1 MSDTLSSVRPR
12 EPTGPRPVVDARA
25 LERLLARAQE
35 IRDEELGRL
44 LAATPASARLF
55 ERARRI
61 LPFGVVSSFQKMQPY
76 PLYLTHGK
84 ASRVWDQDGRE
95 YLDFHG
101 GFGAMVVGHAH
112 PRIVE
117 ALHEA
122 AGRGTHFAVTTEE
135 AVAYGEAICRRFN
148 LEAIRFANSGTEA
161 TMDAI
166 RVARA
171 ATGRDVVCKIEGSYH
186 GHHDSVMFS
195 VLPNA
200 DVMGGRERPSSA
212 PVSKGMVKDAA
223 KYIEVVPFNDAD
235 HLERVFTER
244 GKDIA
249 CLIMEP
255 AMMNIGIVLPQP
267 GYLQRARELCTRH
280 GVVFIYDEIKT
291 GFTIAPGGAT
301 ERFGVQPD
309 LVCLAKAIAGGLP
322 AAAFGGREDLMRLIE
337 RGVSQQGT
345 YNGNPLVS
353 HVGLVVLN
361 EILTPAA
368 YQHFARLGE
377 RLAAGC
383 QRTIDRFGIPAHSI
397 DLGAKGC
404 VSYRATPLKNYR
416 DFLDTRPELF
426 AASYPWLLNRG
437 IFMTPGDEE
446 QWTLSV
452 QHTDADVDRYIEVFT
467 DFCEAL
473 GR

>member
-1 MSDTLSSVRPR
+1 MTTTLATGGRAVSD
-12 EPTGPRPVVDARA
+12 
-25 LERLLARAQE
+25 RLLARAQE
-35 IRDEELGRL
+35 IGQAEMARL
-44 LAATPASARLF
+44 LARSPRSAQLY
-55 ERARRI
+55 ERAART

-76 PLYLTHGK
+76 PIYVTHGLG
-84 ASRVWDQDGRE
+84 SHIWDQDGTE
-95 YLDFHG
+95 YRDFHC

-117 ALHEA
+117 AIHEA
-122 AGRGTHFAVTTEE
+122 ASRGTHFAVTTES
-135 AVAYGEAICRRFN
+135 AVAFGEEICRRFN
-148 LEAIRFANSGTEA
+148 LEMLRFANSGTEA

-171 ATGRDVVCKIEGSYH
+171 ATGRDVICKIEGSYH

-195 VLPNA
+195 IVPNA
-200 DVMGGRERPSSA
+200 DLMGGRDRPGSA

-223 KYIEVVPFNDAD
+223 KYIQVVPFNDAD
-235 HLERVFTER
+235 HLARVFEER
-244 GKDIA
+244 GHEIA

-255 AMMNIGIVLPQP
+255 AMMNIGIVVPQP
-267 GYLQRARELCTRH
+267 GYLERVRELCTRY
-280 GVVFIYDEIKT
+280 GVVFIFDEIKT
-291 GFTIAPGGAT
+291 GFTIAAGGAT

-309 LVCLAKAIAGGLP
+309 LVCLAKAISGGLP

-337 RGVSQQGT
+337 RGVSQMGT

-353 HVGLVVLN
+353 NVGLVTLREV
-361 EILTPAA
+361 LTPDA
-368 YQHFARLGE
+368 YRQLARIGG
-377 RLAAGC
+377 RLSQGC
-383 QRTIDRFGIPAHSI
+383 QTAIDRHGIPAHTV

-404 VSYRATPLKNYR
+404 VSYRPTPMRDYR

-452 QHTDADVDRYIEVFT
+452 QHSDADVDHYIAVFEE
-467 DFCEAL
+467 FCAAL
-473 GR
+473 TA

>member
-1 MSDTLSSVRPR
+1 MTTTVAGGRAVSDRLL
-12 EPTGPRPVVDARA
+12 GRA
-25 LERLLARAQE
+25 QDIGQAEMARLLARTPRSAQ
-35 IRDEELGRL
+35 
-44 LAATPASARLF
+44 LF
-55 ERARRI
+55 ERATRT

-76 PLYLTHGK
+76 PIYVSHGRG
-84 ASRVWDQDGRE
+84 SHVWDQDGTE
-95 YLDFHG
+95 YLDFHC

-117 ALHEA
+117 AIHEA
-122 AGRGTHFAVTTEE
+122 ASRGTHFAATTE
-135 AVAYGEAICRRFN
+135 AGVAFGEEICRRFH
-148 LEAIRFANSGTEA
+148 LEMLRFANSGTEA

-195 VLPNA
+195 IVPNA
-200 DVMGGRERPSSA
+200 DLMGGRDRPGSA

-223 KYIEVVPFNDAD
+223 KYIEVVPFNDAQ
-235 HLERVFTER
+235 HLERVFEER
-244 GKDIA
+244 GREIA

-255 AMMNIGIVLPQP
+255 AMMNIGIVVPQP
-267 GYLQRARELCTRH
+267 GYLQRVRELCTKH
-280 GVVFIYDEIKT
+280 GVVFIFDEIKT
-291 GFTIAPGGAT
+291 GFTIAAGGAT

-309 LVCLAKAIAGGLP
+309 LVCLAKAISGGLP

-337 RGVSQQGT
+337 RGVSQMGT

-353 HVGLVVLN
+353 HVGLVTLTEV
-361 EILTPAA
+361 LTPDA
-368 YQHFARLGE
+368 YRHFARIGT
-377 RLAAGC
+377 RLSQGC
-383 QRTIDRFGIPAHSI
+383 QAAIDRHGIPAHTV

-404 VSYRATPLKNYR
+404 VSYRPTPMRDYR
-416 DFLDTRPELF
+416 DFLDTKPELF

-452 QHTDADVDRYIEVFT
+452 QHTDADVDRYVAVFEE
-467 DFCEAL
+467 FCAAL
-473 GR
+473 TN

>member
-1 MSDTLSSVRPR
+1 MTTTLATGERSVSD
-12 EPTGPRPVVDARA
+12 
-25 LERLLARAQE
+25 RLLARTPRSAQ
-35 IRDEELGRL
+35 LY
-44 LAATPASARLF
+44 
-55 ERARRI
+55 ERAART

-76 PLYLTHGK
+76 PIYATHGRG
-84 ASRVWDQDGRE
+84 SHIWDQDGTE
-95 YLDFHG
+95 YLDFHC

-117 ALHEA
+117 AIHEA
-122 AGRGTHFAVTTEE
+122 AGRGTHFAVTTES
-135 AVAYGEAICRRFN
+135 AVAFGEEICRRFN
-148 LEAIRFANSGTEA
+148 LELLRFANSGTEA

-195 VLPNA
+195 IVPNA
-200 DVMGGRERPSSA
+200 DLMGGRDRPGSA

-223 KYIEVVPFNDAD
+223 KYIQVVPFNDAD
-235 HLERVFTER
+235 HLERVFQER
-244 GKDIA
+244 GHEIA

-255 AMMNIGIVLPQP
+255 AMMNIGIVVPQP

-280 GVVFIYDEIKT
+280 GVVFIFDEIKT
-291 GFTIAPGGAT
+291 GFTIAAGGAT

-309 LVCLAKAIAGGLP
+309 LVCLAKAISGGLP

-337 RGVSQQGT
+337 RGVSQMGT

-353 HVGLVVLN
+353 HVGMVMLKEV
-361 EILTPAA
+361 LTPDA
-368 YQHFARLGE
+368 YRHFARIGS
-377 RLAAGC
+377 RLSQGC
-383 QRTIDRFGIPAHSI
+383 QAAIDRHGIPAHTV

-404 VSYRATPLKNYR
+404 VSYRPTPMRDYR
-416 DFLDTRPELF
+416 DFLDTKPELF

-452 QHTDADVDRYIEVFT
+452 QHTEADIDRYIAVFEE
-467 DFCEAL
+467 FCAAL
-473 GR
+473 AA

>member
-1 MSDTLSSVRPR
+1 MTTTVAAGERAVSD
-12 EPTGPRPVVDARA
+12 
-25 LERLLARAQE
+25 RLLGRAQE
-35 IRDEELGRL
+35 IGQVEMTRL
-44 LAATPASARLF
+44 LSRTPRSAQLFQRATRT
-55 ERARRI
+55 

-76 PLYLTHGK
+76 PVYVTHGRG
-84 ASRVWDQDGRE
+84 SHIWDQDGTE
-95 YLDFHG
+95 YLDFHC

-112 PRIVE
+112 PRLVE
-117 ALHEA
+117 AVHEA
-122 AGRGTHFAVTTEE
+122 ASRGTHFAATTES
-135 AVAYGEAICRRFN
+135 AVAFGEEICRRFN
-148 LEAIRFANSGTEA
+148 LEMLRFTNSGTES

-171 ATGRDVVCKIEGSYH
+171 ATGRDVVCKVEGSYH

-195 VLPNA
+195 IVPNA
-200 DVMGGRERPSSA
+200 DLMGGRDRPGSA

-223 KYIEVVPFNDAD
+223 KYIQVVPFNDAD
-235 HLERVFTER
+235 HLERVFQDRAQE
-244 GKDIA
+244 IA

-255 AMMNIGIVLPQP
+255 AMMNIGIVVPQP
-267 GYLQRARELCTRH
+267 GYLKRVRELCTKY
-280 GVVFIYDEIKT
+280 GVVFIFDEIKT
-291 GFTIAPGGAT
+291 GFTIAAGGAT

-309 LVCLAKAIAGGLP
+309 LVCLAKAISGGLP

-337 RGVSQQGT
+337 RGVSQMGT

-353 HVGLVVLN
+353 HVGLVTLTEV
-361 EILTPAA
+361 LTPDA
-368 YQHFARLGE
+368 YAHFARLGT
-377 RLAAGC
+377 RLVQGC
-383 QRTIDRFGIPAHSI
+383 QAAIDRHGIPAHTV

-404 VSYRATPLKNYR
+404 VSYRPTPMKDYR

-452 QHTDADVDRYIEVFT
+452 QHTDADVDRYISVFGE
-467 DFCEAL
+467 FCAAIAA
-473 GR
+473 

>member
-1 MSDTLSSVRPR
+1 MTTTVAAGERAVSDRLL
-12 EPTGPRPVVDARA
+12 GRA
-25 LERLLARAQE
+25 QDIGQAEMTRLLARTPRSAQ
-35 IRDEELGRL
+35 
-44 LAATPASARLF
+44 LF
-55 ERARRI
+55 DRAVRT

-76 PLYLTHGK
+76 PIYVSHGRG
-84 ASRVWDQDGRE
+84 SHVWDQDGTE
-95 YLDFHG
+95 YLDFHC

-112 PRIVE
+112 PRIV
-117 ALHEA
+117 AAVHEA
-122 AGRGTHFAVTTEE
+122 AGRGTHFAVTTES
-135 AVAYGEAICRRFN
+135 AVAFAEEICRRFK
-148 LEAIRFANSGTEA
+148 LEMLRFTNSGTEA

-195 VLPNA
+195 IVPNA
-200 DVMGGRERPSSA
+200 DLMGGRDRPGSA

-223 KYIEVVPFNDAD
+223 KYIQVVPFNDAD
-235 HLERVFTER
+235 HLERVLDER
-244 GKDIA
+244 GKEIA

-255 AMMNIGIVLPQP
+255 AMMNIGIVVPQP
-267 GYLQRARELCTRH
+267 GYLQRVRELCTKH

-291 GFTIAPGGAT
+291 GFTIAAGGAT

-309 LVCLAKAIAGGLP
+309 LVCLAKAISGGLP

-337 RGVSQQGT
+337 RGVSQMGT

-353 HVGLVVLN
+353 HVGLVTLTEV
-361 EILTPAA
+361 LTPEA
-368 YQHFARLGE
+368 YGHFARIGR
-377 RLAAGC
+377 RLAQGC
-383 QRTIDRFGIPAHSI
+383 QAAIDRSGLPAHTV

-404 VSYRATPLKNYR
+404 VSYRPTPMKDYR

-426 AASYPWLLNRG
+426 AASFPWLLNRG

-452 QHTDADVDRYIEVFT
+452 QHTEADIDRYVEVFSE
-467 DFCEAL
+467 FCAAL
-473 GR
+473 VA

>member
-1 MSDTLSSVRPR
+1 MTTTVATGERSVSD
-12 EPTGPRPVVDARA
+12 
-25 LERLLARAQE
+25 RLLARAHE
-35 IRDEELGRL
+35 IGQAEMARL
-44 LAATPASARLF
+44 LARTPRSAQLY
-55 ERARRI
+55 ERAART

-76 PLYLTHGK
+76 PIYATHGRG
-84 ASRVWDQDGRE
+84 SHIWDQDGTE
-95 YLDFHG
+95 YLDFHC

-117 ALHEA
+117 AIHEA
-122 AGRGTHFAVTTEE
+122 AGRGTHFAVTTES
-135 AVAYGEAICRRFN
+135 AVAFGEEICRRFN
-148 LEAIRFANSGTEA
+148 LEMLRFANSGTEA

-195 VLPNA
+195 IVPNA
-200 DVMGGRERPSSA
+200 DLMGGRDRPGSA

-223 KYIEVVPFNDAD
+223 KYIQVVPFNDAD
-235 HLERVFTER
+235 HLERVFQER
-244 GKDIA
+244 GHEIA

-255 AMMNIGIVLPQP
+255 AMMNIGIVVPQP
-267 GYLQRARELCTRH
+267 GYLQRARELCTRY
-280 GVVFIYDEIKT
+280 GVVFIFDEIKT
-291 GFTIAPGGAT
+291 GFTIAAGGAI

-309 LVCLAKAIAGGLP
+309 LVCLAKAISGGLP

-337 RGVSQQGT
+337 RGVSQMGT

-353 HVGLVVLN
+353 HVGMVTLKEV
-361 EILTPAA
+361 LTPDA
-368 YQHFARLGE
+368 YRHFARIGS
-377 RLAAGC
+377 RLSQGC
-383 QRTIDRFGIPAHSI
+383 QAAIARHGIPAHTV

-404 VSYRATPLKNYR
+404 VSYRPTPMRDYR
-416 DFLDTRPELF
+416 DFLDTKPELF

-452 QHTDADVDRYIEVFT
+452 QHTEADIDRYIAVFEE
-467 DFCEAL
+467 FCAAL
-473 GR
+473 AG

>member
-1 MSDTLSSVRPR
+1 MSATLVS
-12 EPTGPRPVVDARA
+12 GQRA
-25 LERLLARAQE
+25 TDDRLLERAQAVGQAEMARLLARTTKSA
-35 IRDEELGRL
+35 ELYQR
-44 LAATPASARLF
+44 ATRT
-55 ERARRI
+55 

-76 PLYLTHGK
+76 PIYVTRGK
-84 ASRVWDQDGRE
+84 GSHIWDQDGSE
-95 YLDFHG
+95 YLDFHC

-117 ALHEA
+117 AIHEA
-122 AGRGTHFAVTTEE
+122 ASGGTHFAVTTES
-135 AVAYGEAICRRFN
+135 AVRFGEEICRRFN
-148 LEAIRFANSGTEA
+148 LEMIRFANSGTEA

-171 ATGRDVVCKIEGSYH
+171 ATGRDTVCKIEGSYH

-195 VLPNA
+195 VIPNA
-200 DVMGGRERPSSA
+200 DVMGGRDRPASA

-223 KYIEVVPFNDAD
+223 KYIQVVPFNDAD
-235 HLERVFTER
+235 HIERVFSEK
-244 GKDIA
+244 GSEIA

-255 AMMNIGIVLPQP
+255 AMMNLGIVVPQP
-267 GYLQRARELCTRH
+267 GYLERVRQLCTQY
-280 GVVFIYDEIKT
+280 GVVFIFDEIKT

-309 LVCLAKAIAGGLP
+309 LVCLAKAISGGLP

-337 RGVSQQGT
+337 QGVSQMGT
-345 YNGNPLVS
+345 YNGNPLVA
-353 HVGLVVLN
+353 HVGLVTLTEVL
-361 EILTPAA
+361 TASA
-368 YQHFARLGE
+368 YEHFGRLGK
-377 RLAAGC
+377 RLAGGC
-383 QRTIDRFGIPAHSI
+383 QAAIDRHGIPAHTI

-404 VSYRATPLKNYR
+404 VSYRPTPLRNYR
-416 DFLDTRPELF
+416 DFLETRPELF

-452 QHTDADVDRYIEVFT
+452 QHTDADIDRYVEAFT
-467 DFCEAL
+467 SFCQEL
-473 GR
+473 TK

>member
-1 MSDTLSSVRPR
+1 MTATVPSQGQAGL
-12 EPTGPRPVVDARA
+12 G
-25 LERLLARAQE
+25 RLLSRAQE
-35 IRDEELGRL
+35 IADREMRQL
-44 LAATPASARLF
+44 LARTPQSAALYQ
-55 ERARRI
+55 RARTI

-76 PLYLTHGK
+76 PLYVARG
-84 ASRVWDQDGRE
+84 AGSRIWCQDGHE
-95 YLDFHG
+95 YLDFHN

-117 ALHEA
+117 ACREA
-122 AGRGTHFAVTTEE
+122 ASQGTHFAATTEK
-135 AVAYGEAICRRFN
+135 AVEFGELICRRFN
-148 LEAIRFANSGTEA
+148 LEAIRFTNSGTEA

-171 ATGRDVVCKIEGSYH
+171 ATGRDIVCKIEGSYH

-195 VLPNA
+195 IVPNA
-200 DVMGGRERPSSA
+200 DVMGGRERPAKA
-212 PVSKGMVKDAA
+212 PVSRGMVKDAH
-223 KYIEVVPFNDAD
+223 KYIEVVPFNDAE
-235 HLERVFTER
+235 HLERLFAER
-244 GKDIA
+244 GQEIA

-267 GYLQRARELCTRH
+267 GYLQRVRELCTKY

-291 GFTIAPGGAT
+291 GFTIAAGGAT

-322 AAAFGGREDLMRLIE
+322 AAAFGGRKDLMFLIE
-337 RGVSQQGT
+337 QGVSQQGT
-345 YNGNPLVS
+345 YNGNPLIA
-353 HVGLVVLN
+353 HVGMVTMR

-368 YQHFARLGE
+368 YQYLAGLASRLIE
-377 RLAAGC
+377 GC
-383 QRTIDRFGIPAHSI
+383 ETAIRKYGIPAHTVNL
-397 DLGAKGC
+397 DAKGC
-404 VSYRATPLKNYR
+404 VSYRPTPMKNYR

-452 QHTDADVDRYIEVFT
+452 QHTPEDIDRYVGVFT
-467 DFCEAL
+467 EFCREL
-473 GR
+473 TK

>member
-1 MSDTLSSVRPR
+1 MTTTLATGERAGSD
-12 EPTGPRPVVDARA
+12 
-25 LERLLARAQE
+25 RLLARAQQIGQAE
-35 IRDEELGRL
+35 MARL
-44 LAATPASARLF
+44 LARTPGSAQLYQ
-55 ERARRI
+55 RAVRT

-76 PLYLTHGK
+76 PIYVTHGK
-84 ASRVWDQDGRE
+84 GSHIWDQDGTE
-95 YLDFHG
+95 YLDFHC

-112 PRIVE
+112 PRVVE
-117 ALHEA
+117 AIHEA
-122 AGRGTHFAVTTEE
+122 AGRGTHFAVTTES
-135 AVAYGEAICRRFN
+135 AVAFGEAICRRFN
-148 LEAIRFANSGTEA
+148 LEALRFANSGTEA

-195 VLPNA
+195 IVPNA
-200 DVMGGRERPSSA
+200 DLMGGRDRPASA

-223 KYIEVVPFNDAD
+223 KYIQVVPFNDAD
-235 HLERVFTER
+235 HLERVLEER
-244 GKDIA
+244 GREIA

-255 AMMNIGIVLPQP
+255 AMMNIGIVVPQP
-267 GYLQRARELCTRH
+267 GYLQRVRELCTRY
-280 GVVFIYDEIKT
+280 GVVFIFDEIKT
-291 GFTIAPGGAT
+291 GFTIAAGGAT

-309 LVCLAKAIAGGLP
+309 LVCLAKAISGGLP

-337 RGVSQQGT
+337 RGVSQMGT

-353 HVGLVVLN
+353 HVGLVTLTEV
-361 EILTPAA
+361 LTPDA
-368 YQHFARLGE
+368 YRHFARIGT
-377 RLAAGC
+377 RLSQGC
-383 QRTIDRFGIPAHSI
+383 QAAIDRHGIPAHTV

-404 VSYRATPLKNYR
+404 VSYRPTPMRDYR
-416 DFLDTRPELF
+416 DFLDTKPELF

-452 QHTDADVDRYIEVFT
+452 QHTDADVDRYVAVFEE
-467 DFCEAL
+467 FCAAL
-473 GR
+473 VA

>member
-1 MSDTLSSVRPR
+1 MTTTLAAGERAVSDRLL
-12 EPTGPRPVVDARA
+12 GRA
-25 LERLLARAQE
+25 QDIGQAEMTRLLARTPRSAQLFD
-35 IRDEELGRL
+35 R
-44 LAATPASARLF
+44 AART
-55 ERARRI
+55 

-76 PLYLTHGK
+76 PIYVSHGRG
-84 ASRVWDQDGRE
+84 SHVWDQDGTE
-95 YLDFHG
+95 YLDFHC

-117 ALHEA
+117 AVHEA
-122 AGRGTHFAVTTEE
+122 AGRGTHFAVTTES
-135 AVAYGEAICRRFN
+135 AVAFAEEICRRFK
-148 LEAIRFANSGTEA
+148 LEMLRFTNSGTEA

-195 VLPNA
+195 IVPNA
-200 DVMGGRERPSSA
+200 DLMGGRDRPASA

-223 KYIEVVPFNDAD
+223 KYIQVVPFNDAD
-235 HLERVFTER
+235 HLERVLEER
-244 GKDIA
+244 GKEIA

-255 AMMNIGIVLPQP
+255 AMMNIGIVVPQP
-267 GYLQRARELCTRH
+267 GYLQRVRELCTRH

-291 GFTIAPGGAT
+291 GFTIAAGGAT

-309 LVCLAKAIAGGLP
+309 LVCLAKAISGGLP

-337 RGVSQQGT
+337 RGVSQMGT

-353 HVGLVVLN
+353 HVGLVTLTEV
-361 EILTPAA
+361 LTPEA
-368 YQHFARLGE
+368 YRHFARIGS
-377 RLAAGC
+377 RLAQGC
-383 QRTIDRFGIPAHSI
+383 QAVIDRFGLPAHTV

-404 VSYRATPLKNYR
+404 VSYRPTPMKDYR

-426 AASYPWLLNRG
+426 AASFPWLLNRG

-452 QHTDADVDRYIEVFT
+452 QHTEADVDRYIEVFSQ
-467 DFCEAL
+467 FCAAL
-473 GR
+473 AG